1 MKTSSWNPHRRDV
14 LRTLGGGLLVPAAAA
29 LPSRARAADPIS
41 LNVWQWI
48 PDFDVQ
54 VDLFN
59 KAHTDVKLVQLNVGN
74 SAQQSVKLRN
84 VLTAR
89 SGGPDIVMFTY
100 AMTNG
105 FSRLGAMLD
114 LTPFGA
120 SELKSKFTNYAW
132 SELSLNG
139 KIYGLPLDS
148 GPLVQMYRPDLL
160 DQFGVK
166 VPENWDEFADA
177 AAKVRS
183 KSPTTFMTDCL
194 FSRGEWTMAQLWQQ
208 GWRGFETTG
217 DTIRIEVN
225 GKHAKDFARYWQALL
240 DDKLV
245 EAQPGFTTDFFS
257 ALDGDRYVE
266 IIAGNWFPNY
276 FRPQAK
282 KTAGKW
288 RVAPAPQAAG
298 KSSQTA
304 WGGAAFGVSPDS
316 KHPKEAYEALK
327 WFLTERGP
335 TELYVNK
342 QFLTPT
348 LNTLLDDRA
357 MLDTPFPFCGG
368 QKVNEVVFDAAK
380 KIMPPIAWAPFHDYV
395 IEVMNDELSQAS
407 AGRRKLAEGF
417 DRIQDKL
424 VAYAKDQGFTVKA

>member
-114 LTPFGA
+114 LTPLGA

-139 KIYGLPLDS
+139 KIYG
-148 GPLVQMYRPDLL
+148 
-160 DQFGVK
+160 
-166 VPENWDEFADA
+166 
-177 AAKVRS
+177 
-183 KSPTTFMTDCL
+183 
-194 FSRGEWTMAQLWQQ
+194 
-208 GWRGFETTG
+208 
-217 DTIRIEVN
+217 
-225 GKHAKDFARYWQALL
+225 
-240 DDKLV
+240 
-245 EAQPGFTTDFFS
+245 
-257 ALDGDRYVE
+257 
-266 IIAGNWFPNY
+266 
-276 FRPQAK
+276 
-282 KTAGKW
+282 
-288 RVAPAPQAAG
+288 
-298 KSSQTA
+298 
-304 WGGAAFGVSPDS
+304 
-316 KHPKEAYEALK
+316 
-327 WFLTERGP
+327 
-335 TELYVNK
+335 
-342 QFLTPT
+342 
-348 LNTLLDDRA
+348 
-357 MLDTPFPFCGG
+357 
-368 QKVNEVVFDAAK
+368 
-380 KIMPPIAWAPFHDYV
+380 
-395 IEVMNDELSQAS
+395 
-407 AGRRKLAEGF
+407 
-417 DRIQDKL
+417 
-424 VAYAKDQGFTVKA
+424 